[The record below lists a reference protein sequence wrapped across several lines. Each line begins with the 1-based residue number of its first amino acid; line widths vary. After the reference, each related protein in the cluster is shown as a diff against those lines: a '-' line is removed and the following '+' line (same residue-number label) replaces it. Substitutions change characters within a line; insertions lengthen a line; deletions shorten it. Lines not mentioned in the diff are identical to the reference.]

1 MVYESKILI
10 SSVLLSLIPLADDNF
25 FPKDSDGVSKV
36 NNDYHFTQTWAALE
50 KIYESGRAKAIGVS
64 NFSIKT

>member
-1 MVYESKILI
+1 M
-10 SSVLLSLIPLADDNF
+10 IPLEKPTFNE
-25 FPKDSDGVSKV
+25 V
-36 NNDYHFTQTWAALE
+36 WAELE